1 MNIIVPSMIILYF
14 HMKIN
19 RNRTF
24 VRFVAREVLFY
35 QRTSICTYVYE
46 YVCMSI
52 FELAYL
58 TNYDYWSNIVRS
70 LSVVKYRFFSR
81 DLLYARATVF
91 FMIQYII
98 YFFFIIY
105 TSFHLFLFTRYTQSE
120 ALQQVILI
128 KSALHNS
135 YSDCLIGK
143 AILIRIFLFVLLG
156 KASNCSKRV
165 LDD

>member
-1 MNIIVPSMIILYF
+1 M
-14 HMKIN
+14 
-19 RNRTF
+19 F
-24 VRFVAREVLFY
+24 VRFPSFFIMIIYSIDEY
-35 QRTSICTYVYE
+35 YRTIDDHIILPYENQQKSNICTLRGSRSALLLAHIHMYTYVYE

-105 TSFHLFLFTRYTQSE
+105 TSFHFFF
-120 ALQQVILI
+120 I
-128 KSALHNS
+128 H
-135 YSDCLIGK
+135 
-143 AILIRIFLFVLLG
+143 
-156 KASNCSKRV
+156 
-165 LDD
+165 

>member
-1 MNIIVPSMIILYF
+1 M
-14 HMKIN
+14 
-19 RNRTF
+19 F
-24 VRFVAREVLFY
+24 VRFPSFFIMIIYSIDEY
-35 QRTSICTYVYE
+35 YRTIDDRIILPYENQQKSNICTLRGSRSALLLAHIHMYTYVYE

-91 FMIQYII
+91 FIIQYII

-105 TSFHLFLFTRYTQSE
+105 TSFHFFF
-120 ALQQVILI
+120 I
-128 KSALHNS
+128 H
-135 YSDCLIGK
+135 
-143 AILIRIFLFVLLG
+143 
-156 KASNCSKRV
+156 
-165 LDD
+165 

>member
-1 MNIIVPSMIILYF
+1 MNIIVPSMIVLYF

-81 DLLYARATVF
+81 DLLCTSHGLFHDTIYNIFLFYYLYFFSFFFYSLGTPRAKRYNRLYLSRAH
-91 FMIQYII
+91 YII
-98 YFFFIIY
+98 L
-105 TSFHLFLFTRYTQSE
+105 TLT
-120 ALQQVILI
+120 
-128 KSALHNS
+128 
-135 YSDCLIGK
+135 LIGK

>member
-1 MNIIVPSMIILYF
+1 M
-14 HMKIN
+14 
-19 RNRTF
+19 F
-24 VRFVAREVLFY
+24 VRFPSFFIMIIYSIDEY
-35 QRTSICTYVYE
+35 YRTIDDHIILPYENQQKSNICTLRGSRSALLLAHIHMYTYVYE

-91 FMIQYII
+91 FIIQYII

-105 TSFHLFLFTRYTQSE
+105 TSFHFFF
-120 ALQQVILI
+120 I
-128 KSALHNS
+128 H
-135 YSDCLIGK
+135 
-143 AILIRIFLFVLLG
+143 
-156 KASNCSKRV
+156 
-165 LDD
+165 

>member
-1 MNIIVPSMIILYF
+1 M
-14 HMKIN
+14 
-19 RNRTF
+19 F
-24 VRFVAREVLFY
+24 VRFPSFPIMIIYSIDEY
-35 QRTSICTYVYE
+35 YRTIDDHIILPYENQQKSNICTLRGSRSALLLAHIHMYTYVYE

-105 TSFHLFLFTRYTQSE
+105 TSFHFFF
-120 ALQQVILI
+120 I
-128 KSALHNS
+128 H
-135 YSDCLIGK
+135 
-143 AILIRIFLFVLLG
+143 
-156 KASNCSKRV
+156 
-165 LDD
+165 